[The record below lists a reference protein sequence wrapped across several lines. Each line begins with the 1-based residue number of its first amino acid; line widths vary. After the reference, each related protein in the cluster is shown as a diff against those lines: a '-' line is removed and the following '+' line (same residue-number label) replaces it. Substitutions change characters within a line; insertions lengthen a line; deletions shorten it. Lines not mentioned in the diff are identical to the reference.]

1 MEQPS
6 VDTGESQAIDRL
18 VRFLVEDFTPC
29 VDCRNND
36 VKTTFVNGINPWT
49 GESDAKSND

>member
-6 VDTGESQAIDRL
+6 VDTGESQVLDRL

-36 VKTTFVNGINPWT
+36 VKTTFVNGVNPWT
-49 GESDAKSND
+49 GESNAKSDD

>member
-6 VDTGESQAIDRL
+6 LDTGESQALDRL

-29 VDCRNND
+29 CEYCSKQ

-49 GESDAKSND
+49 GESDAKSDD

>member
-1 MEQPS
+1 MEQPT
-6 VDTGESQAIDRL
+6 VDTTESSAIAQL
-18 VRFLVEDFTPC
+18 VRFLAEDFTPC

-49 GESDAKSND
+49 GESNAKSDD